1 MNNFEDRIS
10 GGPPPPGTSNHGDT
24 GRYRATGVAHQQL
37 LRISVLEIVNVLFR
51 ELGVRTS
58 ETVL

>member
-1 MNNFEDRIS
+1 MPAVAAVLPAGEPS
-10 GGPPPPGTSNHGDT
+10 TGGHD
-24 GRYRATGVAHQQL
+24 RYRATGVAHQQPL
-37 LRISVLEIVNVLFR
+37 SISVLEIVNVLFR